1 MNARVHDVIM
11 DARQPGPKARLR
23 MPNPDTTTCASEA
36 APSLRSQTGSML
48 LEAFIAILIFSM
60 GILAIVGMQA
70 SAVKS
75 STDAK
80 YRSEASLLANDL
92 IGQMWASDRTPAVM
106 QASFQGGGGTD
117 GTAYTAWY
125 SKVQATLP
133 GSGAHPPAVSIDPA
147 TSIVTVAVQWKAPN
161 DPPADPAHRFNVIAQ
176 IK

>member
-1 MNARVHDVIM
+1 MNARVHGMIV
-11 DARQPGPKARLR
+11 DARQLGLKARLR
-23 MPNPDTTTCASEA
+23 IPNSGTKPCVSTV
-36 APSLRSQTGSML
+36 PQGLRSQAGSML

-117 GTAYTAWY
+117 GAAYTTWY

-133 GSGAHPPAVSIDPA
+133 GSAAYPPAVNIDPA

-161 DPPADPAHRFNVIAQ
+161 DPPADPAHRFNIIAQ